1 MKNHKIPI
9 DDFHHGEIT
18 LSIPDLKMMCIFFP
32 PLHLAMKLELVFEVL
47 SKNTPKKQIKRKQKY
62 NYLFCKRKNRMKRM
76 KEYL

>member
-9 DDFHHGEIT
+9 VDFHHGEIT

-47 SKNTPKKQIKRKQKY
+47 SKNSPKKKK
-62 NYLFCKRKNRMKRM
+62 L
-76 KEYL
+76 KESKKIITFSVKERIG